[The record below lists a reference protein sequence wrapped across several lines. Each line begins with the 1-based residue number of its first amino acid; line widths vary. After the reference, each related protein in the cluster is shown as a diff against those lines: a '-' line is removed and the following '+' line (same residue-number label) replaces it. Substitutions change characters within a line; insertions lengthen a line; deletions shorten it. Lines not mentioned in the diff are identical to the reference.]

1 MEHSVTKINTMP
13 EQIELNDTSRLQE
26 ITAIKQ
32 LVENAAKY
40 QNDPDLFL
48 PLHANEVVIVNFAGR
63 RVLGRDE
70 LEHAMRKALSGQ
82 LAKVVTTNVVENIIF
97 LRSDVALVNCIKHVS
112 DNRDAIDGKGGALP
126 SEKGALTYILIKD
139 QEGWKISLAQT
150 TPMISL

>member
-1 MEHSVTKINTMP
+1 MP
-13 EQIELNDTSRLQE
+13 EQIEFNDTSTIQE
-26 ITAIKQ
+26 TEAIKQ

-48 PLHANEVVIVNFAGR
+48 PLHANDVVIVNFAGR
-63 RVLGRDE
+63 RVFGRDA
-70 LEHAMRKALSGQ
+70 LEYAVRKALSGQ

-112 DNRDAIDGKGGALP
+112 DNRDVIDGKGAALP
-126 SEKGALTYILIKD
+126 SEKGALTYILVKD
-139 QEGWKISLAQT
+139 QEGWKINLAQT